1 MEEDF
6 FTKSQSWKKV
16 RQTRNQDAA
25 RTQKRATVPL
35 IGLLSFMW
43 STNLVAPQDQQNR
56 FFIVFAMADIKSYAL
71 SLSITNS
78 KISKN
83 EKL

>member
-56 FFIVFAMADIKSYAL
+56 FFIVFAMAD
-71 SLSITNS
+71 N
-78 KISKN
+78 
-83 EKL
+83 